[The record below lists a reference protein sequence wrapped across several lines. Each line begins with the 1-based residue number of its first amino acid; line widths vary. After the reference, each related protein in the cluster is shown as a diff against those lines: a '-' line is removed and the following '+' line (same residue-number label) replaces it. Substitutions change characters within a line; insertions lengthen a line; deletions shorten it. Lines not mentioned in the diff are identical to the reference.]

1 MCPRYDFLN
10 TTTNEIEEHSFSWKE
25 YDQFLIDNP
34 QLKRYHTVE
43 NLHVMSDAIRMSV
56 PGTVKADAAFEH
68 GVIDRIKATVPGNT
82 LHKTHKTHG
91 SKWE

>member
-1 MCPRYDFLN
+1 
-10 TTTNEIEEHSFSWKE
+10 
-25 YDQFLIDNP
+25 
-34 QLKRYHTVE
+34 
-43 NLHVMSDAIRMSV
+43 MSDAIRMSV